1 VTTAGTSPTTTTARR
16 THRRPTG
23 GGRRTGTRALAIGM
37 VVAITMNAF
46 EAMAVATAMPAVAA
60 DLQGDALYGAAFS
73 AYMLANL
80 VAIVA
85 AGEQADRRGPAV
97 PFVGGIVVFAIGLV
111 VAGVAPTMLVVVIG
125 RALQGAGAGTL
136 ASVAYVAVTRAF
148 APERQPRMFALL
160 AAAWVVPSLIAPA
173 AAGLLSEQ
181 LTWRWVFLGLLP
193 ILPVLAMLALPS
205 LLALP
210 PPEPSAA
217 PSRVPRAA
225 ILAGGVGLVV
235 AGLTA
240 DRLWL
245 ALVLVVP
252 GAIVG
257 WLALVGLLPA
267 GTVRAARGVP
277 AAVAS
282 RLCIGIG
289 FFGADTYI
297 PLAATRIH
305 GTSTLVGGVVITGA
319 SITWTAGASWSA
331 RAAGRTPPSKLV
343 RAGFLIVAVGVV
355 LTVPVVWAGVPLALT
370 FLSWTVAGL
379 GIGLVFNTTSITTMG
394 SAEGGSEGLVASQLQ
409 IADALG
415 FALVGGIGGA
425 LVALADRTALTLPAA
440 LAIEFLVALGFAVLG
455 AVIAGRVSAAAPA
468 APAPA

>member
-1 VTTAGTSPTTTTARR
+1 
-16 THRRPTG
+16 
-23 GGRRTGTRALAIGM
+23 M
-37 VVAITMNAF
+37 VMAITMNAF

-97 PFVGGIVVFAIGLV
+97 PFIGGLVVFAVGLV
-111 VAGVAPTMLVVVIG
+111 VAGIAPSMLVVVIG

-148 APERQPRMFALL
+148 PPDRQPRMFALL

-193 ILPVLAMLALPS
+193 LLPVLAVLALPS

-210 PPEPSAA
+210 RPDPLSG
-217 PSRVPRAA
+217 PSRVQRA
-225 ILAGGVGLVV
+225 IVLAAGVALLVVGL
-235 AGLTA
+235 AA

-245 ALVLVVP
+245 ALMLIVP
-252 GAIVG
+252 GVAIAGVA
-257 WLALVGLLPA
+257 LAGLLPL
-267 GTVRAARGVP
+267 GTARAARGVP
-277 AAVAS
+277 ATVAS
-282 RLCIGIG
+282 RLCVGIG

-297 PLAATRIH
+297 PLAATRVH
-305 GTSTLVGGVVITGA
+305 GSSTLMGGVVITGA

-331 RAAGRTPPSKLV
+331 RAAGRTPPSTVV
-343 RAGFLIVAVGVV
+343 RLGFVIVAVGVV
-355 LTVPVVWAGVPLALT
+355 LTVPIVWSGVPLIFT

-394 SAEGGSEGLVASQLQ
+394 SAAEGSEGLVSSQLQ
-409 IADALG
+409 IADTLG

-425 LVALADRTALTLPAA
+425 LVALADRTALSLSTA
-440 LAIEFLVALGFAVLG
+440 LAIELFIALGWALLG
-455 AVIAGRVSAAAPA
+455 VAISGRVSAEAPA

>member
-1 VTTAGTSPTTTTARR
+1 VTVAAPTRA
-16 THRRPTG
+16 
-23 GGRRTGTRALAIGM
+23 RRTGTGALAVGM

-60 DLQGDALYGAAFS
+60 DLNGDALYGAAFS

-97 PFVGGIVVFAIGLV
+97 PFVAGMAVFAVGLV
-111 VAGVAPTMLVVVIG
+111 VAGVAPTMLVVVLG
-125 RALQGAGAGTL
+125 RALQGAGAGML

-148 APERQPRMFALL
+148 PPERQPRMFALL

-193 ILPVLAMLALPS
+193 ILPVLAVLALPS
-205 LLALP
+205 LMALGR
-210 PPEPSAA
+210 PEPTGA
-217 PSRVPRAA
+217 PSRVPRALV
-225 ILAGGVGLVV
+225 LAGGVGLLV
-235 AGLTA
+235 AGLA
-240 DRLWL
+240 AGRVWL
-245 ALVLVVP
+245 AVALAGPGIVV
-252 GAIVG
+252 A
-257 WLALVGLLPA
+257 WFALVGLLPR
-267 GTVRAARGVP
+267 GTARAARGVP
-277 AAVAS
+277 ATVAA
-282 RLCIGIG
+282 RLCVGIG

-319 SITWTAGASWSA
+319 SFTWTAGSAWSA
-331 RAAGRTPPSKLV
+331 RAAGRTPAATMV
-343 RAGFLIVAVGVV
+343 RLGFVIVAAGVV
-355 LTVPVVWAGVPLALT
+355 LTVPVVWSSVPLAFT

-379 GIGLVFNTTSITTMG
+379 GIGLVFNTTSITTMA
-394 SAEGGSEGLVASQLQ
+394 SATDGSEGQVASQLQ

-425 LVALADRTALTLPAA
+425 LVAMSDRTSLSLSTA
-440 LAIEFLVALGFAVLG
+440 LAVEFVVALAFALLG
-455 AVIAGRVSAAAPA
+455 VAIAGRVSGEPPVAPA
-468 APAPA
+468 RA